1 MVPVMNGIP
10 IQVFG
15 LSGKWKDYNFKI
27 DANLLQ
33 EGINLLRF
41 DSFKERLKRPKII
54 LQSSAGEYLEVLRV
68 NINLV
73 D

>member
-1 MVPVMNGIP
+1 MNGTP
-10 IQVFG
+10 IRVLG

-41 DSFKERLKRPKII
+41 DSFKKLFKKPKII
-54 LQSSAGEYLEVLRV
+54 LQSTAGEYLDVLRV
-68 NINLV
+68 NILST